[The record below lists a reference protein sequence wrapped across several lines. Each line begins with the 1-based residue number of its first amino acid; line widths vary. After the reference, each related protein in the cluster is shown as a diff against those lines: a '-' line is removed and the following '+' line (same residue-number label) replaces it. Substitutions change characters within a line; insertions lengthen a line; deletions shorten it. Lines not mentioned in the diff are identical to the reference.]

1 MSSTGELAAAAELG
15 ISFSILV
22 IYLFSLFSCARR
34 LGLGVDGL
42 GEVRMPCHQQ
52 AEIDE
57 VKHQELR
64 QPRGGDIG
72 GTQIVAQ
79 SARRREG
86 RQRRP
91 ANRDTASNCPP
102 ARLRGKPG
110 GGMNFL
116 ESRQIVVFSPHIENS
131 LRPLQ

>member
-1 MSSTGELAAAAELG
+1 MG

-22 IYLFSLFSCARR
+22 IYLCSCLFLRTPF
-34 LGLGVDGL
+34 GLGVDDP

-52 AEIDE
+52 AKIDE
-57 VKHQELR
+57 VKHQQLR
-64 QPRGGDIG
+64 RPRG
-72 GTQIVAQ
+72 AAE

-91 ANRDTASNCPP
+91 ANRDIASKCPP

-110 GGMNFL
+110 RGVNFV

-131 LRPLQ
+131 LRPLR